1 MSEARGNPAG
11 IVAPSTGGAL
21 GDQLAETWHALVE
34 LCTTMDPDQ
43 WQYETDCPGWTVAD
57 QVAHVVGTEQLLLG
71 TQPAP
76 EEPAGA
82 RPSHVHNDIGAL
94 NERWVR
100 HYRERGTEQLTA
112 DLRSV
117 TAQRLDQLRAM
128 DEAAFDAPSWTPIGQ
143 ATYRRFMQIRVFDCW
158 THEQDVRHAIGQPG
172 HGDGPAADQALD
184 EVVRALGY
192 LVGKKAAA
200 PEGSAVT
207 FELSAPLPRRLHVAV
222 TSRAAVVGE
231 LDGPPTTIVRV
242 SSELFMRIACGR
254 LTASEALERG
264 EITLTGD
271 TELGRQIATN
281 LAFTI

>member
-1 MSEARGNPAG
+1 MSGAGGNPAG
-11 IVAPSTGGAL
+11 IVATSTGSAL
-21 GDQLAETWHALVE
+21 VDQLAETWHALVE
-34 LCTTMDPDQ
+34 LCTTMDLDQ
-43 WQYETDCPGWTVAD
+43 WHQETDCPGWTVAD

-71 TQPAP
+71 TQQPP

-82 RPSHVHNDIGAL
+82 RPSHVRNDIGAL

-100 HYRERGTEQLTA
+100 HYRAVGTEQLTA

-117 TAQRLDQLRAM
+117 TTQRLDQLRAM

-158 THEQDVRHAIGQPG
+158 THEQDVREAIGRPG
-172 HGDGPAADQALD
+172 HGDGPAAEQALD

-207 FELSAPLPRRLHVAV
+207 VELSGPLPRRLHVAV
-222 TSRAAVVGE
+222 TSRAAVVEE
-231 LDGPPTTIVRV
+231 LDGPPTTILRA
-242 SSELFMRIACGR
+242 SSALFMRVACGR
-254 LTASEALERG
+254 RPASDALSRG
-264 EITLTGD
+264 EITLGGD
-271 TELGRQIATN
+271 TELGRRIATS